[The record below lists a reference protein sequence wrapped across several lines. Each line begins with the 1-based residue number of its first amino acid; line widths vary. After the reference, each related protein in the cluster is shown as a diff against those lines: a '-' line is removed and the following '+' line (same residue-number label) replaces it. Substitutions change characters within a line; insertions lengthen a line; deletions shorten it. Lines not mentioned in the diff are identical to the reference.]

1 MCVCVCVCVC
11 IYIYAPIYIGIYI
24 CPMYIYAS
32 LYICPYIYRG
42 IYRRRHTHTHT
53 HTRREQLQIIPY
65 DLIEVY
71 VCEEGRDIDVN
82 TGVKMRVKPE

>member
-1 MCVCVCVCVC
+1 MPLS
-11 IYIYAPIYIGIYI
+11 IYMP
-24 CPMYIYAS
+24 
-32 LYICPYIYRG
+32 LERG
-42 IYRRRHTHTHT
+42 IYTERYIYIHIYTYP

-65 DLIEVY
+65 DLIAVY